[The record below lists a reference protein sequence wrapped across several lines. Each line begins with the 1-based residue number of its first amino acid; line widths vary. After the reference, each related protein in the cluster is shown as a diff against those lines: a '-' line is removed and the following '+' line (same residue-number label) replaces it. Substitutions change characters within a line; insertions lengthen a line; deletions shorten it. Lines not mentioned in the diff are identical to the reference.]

1 MNTKNVLIGGLSGG
15 VAFFLLGWL
24 IYGILLMDYMTSISP
39 NIPGLNRSDSEF
51 LLGILFISNVLSGL
65 MVAYVFD
72 LGKINGWL
80 AGLKTGAILG
90 FLVSAA
96 IDSSLY
102 SMTYMVSK
110 QGMMVDVMASTLMW
124 GVVGALIAL
133 AMGMGNKSAA

>member
-51 LLGILFISNVLSGL
+51 QLGILFLSNLLSGL
-65 MVAYVFD
+65 LLAFVFD
-72 LGKINGWL
+72 LGKISGWM
-80 AGLKTGAILG
+80 AGLKTGAIVG
-90 FLVSAA
+90 FLISAA

-102 SMTYMVSK
+102 SMTFMVSRR
-110 QGMMVDVMASTLMW
+110 GMMVDVIASTLIW
-124 GVVGALIAL
+124 AIVGALVAL